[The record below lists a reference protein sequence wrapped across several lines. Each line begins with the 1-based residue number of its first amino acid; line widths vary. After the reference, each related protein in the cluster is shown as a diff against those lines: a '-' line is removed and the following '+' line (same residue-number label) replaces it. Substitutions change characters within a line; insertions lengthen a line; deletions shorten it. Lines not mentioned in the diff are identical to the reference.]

1 MFEWTLFSKDIGFIK
16 NTFDKDVDPQRY
28 YFLFVRPLTFCV
40 EEKNWSQ
47 EKALLNPL
55 TTISYAYKREN
66 IRLFGFS

>member
-1 MFEWTLFSKDIGFIK
+1 MLFPKDIGFIK

-40 EEKNWSQ
+40 REKNGSQ

-55 TTISYAYKREN
+55 TTISYA
-66 IRLFGFS
+66 